1 MGGSDVTDGEL
12 VALLLRLKTEHGSM
26 AAVRR
31 LLKKKLSETAL
42 SLIVSGKYG
51 ARLDG
56 VKAKVVAVLQ
66 VDCPAEQWTIGI
78 EDCMKLQK
86 AAAAECLPSSPAL
99 RRKYQECAECAQN
112 QRGLYG
118 DKGRQG

>member
-1 MGGSDVTDGEL
+1 MTDGEL
-12 VALLLRLKTEHGSM
+12 VALLLRLKAEHGSM

-31 LLKKKLSETAL
+31 LLRKKLSETAL

-56 VKAKVVAVLQ
+56 AKAKVAAVLQ

-78 EDCMKLQK
+78 VDCLNTQK

-99 RRKYQECAECAQN
+99 RRKYQTCAECAHN
-112 QRGLYG
+112 GGYNG
-118 DKGRQG
+118 IK

>member
-1 MGGSDVTDGEL
+1 MTDEQF
-12 VALLLRLKTEHGSM
+12 VALLLRLKDQLGSM

-31 LLKKKLSETAL
+31 LLGKKLSESAL
-42 SLIVSGKYG
+42 SLIVSGKYK

-56 VKAKVVAVLQ
+56 VKAKVAAVLQ

-86 AAAAECLPSSPAL
+86 AAAADCLPSSPAL
-99 RRKYQECAECAQN
+99 RRKYQTCSQCEHNGGYNGKE
-112 QRGLYG
+112 RR
-118 DKGRQG
+118 KGQLD